1 MWREASRTT
10 ANRYQPFVIV
20 VLLSLMKITTKLR
33 MGTLSAT
40 LCGMALL
47 AVHLAGQTPA
57 PQGASGAQG
66 RGGGRNGGG
75 NARGATATFP
85 AQQRPPGDPVLIA
98 HGKTLYD
105 VDCQKCHGADLRGN
119 LQGGTSLLRS
129 QVVLSDQDGEL
140 MQPII
145 AGSLRNSG
153 MPALDMN
160 AADLKAL
167 ATYIHSV
174 VATERGQ
181 GAPPA
186 PGVEA
191 PSALVGDATSGKT
204 YFTAKCGS
212 CHSATGDLQGY
223 GTKYP
228 DAKAAQNRWVSG
240 GGGGRGGRGGV
251 SATPDP
257 RTVMAIVTLPS
268 GETVQGPLVIVDDFL
283 VSLSQPDG
291 IIRTFR
297 RDGDVPKVEIKD
309 PMQGHKTL
317 LDMLKNK
324 DMHDVT
330 AYLESLR

>member
-1 MWREASRTT
+1 MSSKLQVWIGFAT
-10 ANRYQPFVIV
+10 AMLGITAFVSSV
-20 VLLSLMKITTKLR
+20 P
-33 MGTLSAT
+33 
-40 LCGMALL
+40 
-47 AVHLAGQTPA
+47 GQTPA
-57 PQGASGAQG
+57 APAGASGAQG
-66 RGGGRNGGG
+66 RGGGRGA

-105 VDCQKCHGADLRGN
+105 VDCQSCHGADLRGN
-119 LQGGTSLLRS
+119 TQGGISLLRS

-145 AGSLRNSG
+145 EGSRKSSG
-153 MPALDMN
+153 MPAINMT
-160 AADLKAL
+160 AADIKAT

-174 VATERGQ
+174 VATEKGQ

-191 PSALVGDATSGKT
+191 PSALVGDATAGKV
-204 YFTAKCGS
+204 FFAAKCAS
-212 CHSATGDLQGY
+212 CHSVTGDLQGY

-228 DAKAAQNRWVSG
+228 DAKTAQNRWVSG
-240 GGGGRGGRGGV
+240 GGGGRGRAGGGGG
-251 SATPDP
+251 APDA
-257 RTVMAIVTLPS
+257 RTVMVAVTLPS
-268 GETVQGPLVIVDDFL
+268 GESVQGALLLVDDFL
-283 VSLSQPDG
+283 VSLTQPDG
-291 IIRTFR
+291 TVRTFS

-317 LDMLKNK
+317 LDTMKNK

-330 AYLESLR
+330 AYLESLK